1 MPIIGR
7 RIICGIF
14 NCCLLRE
21 GENGRGGI
29 KKGGG
34 ERGRKNRE
42 GEGVKWR
49 EKRSDKDTKINF
61 YFILV

>member
-1 MPIIGR
+1 MGF
-7 RIICGIF
+7 F

-42 GEGVKWR
+42 GEGGKWR
-49 EKRSDKDTKINF
+49 EKRSDQDTKINF